1 MMAVPMVF
9 CKALSGTDGTAG
21 VKRYSSA
28 VSIVVMIQLTAGAR
42 FRSFRRGFLW
52 CGCAAGIVGWFSP
65 PLLGEGSVE
74 YVRQGGELCRARP
87 ARWLVASHHVQELLP
102 NEWTSQSLK
111 NNHCLTS
118 RILLTIL
125 DKMLLWYGF
134 SLSEV
139 YAMHRCKYW
148 ILNIY

>member
-65 PLLGEGSVE
+65 PPSW
-74 YVRQGGELCRARP
+74 VRVVLSMFGRVANCAGPGQPGG
-87 ARWLVASHHVQELLP
+87 W
-102 NEWTSQSLK
+102 
-111 NNHCLTS
+111 
-118 RILLTIL
+118 
-125 DKMLLWYGF
+125 
-134 SLSEV
+134 
-139 YAMHRCKYW
+139 
-148 ILNIY
+148 